1 MEGQRFEKVVTEMR
15 QTRFQDFRRYS
26 AEPKQAWQQSNMA
39 SGGRKQM
46 DIRTFKPN
54 QFKDTLSPN
63 WNNAKLKDAKKKY
76 LQDNSQNSG

>member
-1 MEGQRFEKVVTEMR
+1 
-15 QTRFQDFRRYS
+15 
-26 AEPKQAWQQSNMA
+26 MA

-46 DIRTFKPN
+46 DIRTFKAN

-76 LQDNSQNSG
+76 LQENSQNSAKKFA

>member
-1 MEGQRFEKVVTEMR
+1 
-15 QTRFQDFRRYS
+15 
-26 AEPKQAWQQSNMA
+26 MA

-46 DIRTFKPN
+46 DIRAFKAN